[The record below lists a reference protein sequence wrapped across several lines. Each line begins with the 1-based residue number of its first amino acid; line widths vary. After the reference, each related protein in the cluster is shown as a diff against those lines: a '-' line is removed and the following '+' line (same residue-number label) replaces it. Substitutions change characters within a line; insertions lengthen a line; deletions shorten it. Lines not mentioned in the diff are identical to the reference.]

1 MSTISKV
8 LVFDTGPI
16 ISLTINNLLWL
27 LDCLKKEYTGE
38 FYITPAVY
46 DELINK
52 PLSTRKYK
60 LEALQVLP
68 YITKGILK
76 VYNNLPI
83 INIAKELE
91 EYANHTFEMEQTFVQ
106 IVHKGEIEAVATAIF
121 LKADAIV
128 IDERTT
134 RHLIENPEKIA
145 QHMENTIHKKVFINW
160 QNLKKIKELIGDL
173 RVIRSVELVTVGYE
187 KGFLERYTENVATK
201 IVPNIKQAVLEGA
214 LWGVKLN
221 GCSVKEE
228 EIDDILKMER

>member
-1 MSTISKV
+1 MKTI
-8 LVFDTGPI
+8 VFDTGPI
-16 ISLTINNLLWL
+16 ISLTLNNLLWIL
-27 LDCLKKEYTGE
+27 EELRKGYKGE

-68 YITKGILK
+68 YITKGTLK

-83 INIAKELE
+83 INIAKELDTI
-91 EYANHTFEMEQTFVQ
+91 ANKIFQVEGTYVQ
-106 IVHKGEIEAVATAIF
+106 IVHRGEIEAVATAVF
-121 LKADAIV
+121 LKADAIA

-134 RHLIENPEKIA
+134 RHLIESPERIA
-145 QHMENTIHKKVFINW
+145 QHMENTMHKSVTINEE
-160 QNLKKIKELIGDL
+160 NLKRVKELVGDL
-173 RVIRSVELVTVGYE
+173 KVIRSVEFVTIAYE
-187 KGFLERYTENVATK
+187 KGLLNKYTENAATK

-228 EIDDILKMER
+228 EINDILRMEK

>member
-1 MSTISKV
+1 MKAI
-8 LVFDTGPI
+8 VFDTGPI
-16 ISLTINNLLWL
+16 ISLTLNNLLWVL
-27 LDCLKKEYTGE
+27 EELRKGYKGE

-68 YITKGILK
+68 YITKGTLK

-83 INIAKELE
+83 ITIAKELDTV
-91 EYANHTFEMEQTFVQ
+91 ANKIFQVEGTYVQ
-106 IVHKGEIEAVATAIF
+106 IVHRGEIEAVATAVF
-121 LKADAIV
+121 LKAEAIA

-134 RHLIENPEKIA
+134 RHLIESPERIA
-145 QHMENTIHKKVFINW
+145 QHMENTMHKTVTINSE
-160 QNLKKIKELIGDL
+160 NLKRVKELIGDL
-173 RVIRSVELVTVGYE
+173 KVIRSVEFVTVAYE
-187 KGFLERYTENVATK
+187 KGLLNVYTENAATR

-228 EIDDILKMER
+228 EINDILRMEK

>member
-1 MSTISKV
+1 MPQKQKIII
-8 LVFDTGPI
+8 FDTGPI
-16 ISLTINNLLWL
+16 ISLTLNNLLWM
-27 LDCLKKEYTGE
+27 LDKLKEKFHGE

-68 YITKGILK
+68 YITKGTLK

-83 INIAKELE
+83 IEIGKQIE
-91 EYANHTFEMEQTFVQ
+91 EYANHSFEMENNFVQ
-106 IVHKGEIEAVATAIF
+106 IVHRGEIEAVATAIS
-121 LKADAIV
+121 LQADAIG

-134 RHLIENPEKIA
+134 RHLIEKPEKIA
-145 QHMENTIHKKVFINW
+145 QHMENTIHKKVLINW
-160 QNLKKIKELIGDL
+160 KNIEALKQLFGQLK
-173 RVIRSVELVTVGYE
+173 VIRSVELITIAYE
-187 KGFLERYTENVATK
+187 LGLFNDYLLNAKTNA
-201 IVPNIKQAVLEGA
+201 VPNVKRAVLEGA

-228 EIDDILKMER
+228 EIEDILKMEK

>member
-1 MSTISKV
+1 MTKII
-8 LVFDTGPI
+8 VFDTGPI
-16 ISLTINNLLWL
+16 ISLTLNNLLWIL
-27 LDCLKKEYTGE
+27 EELRKGYKGE

-68 YITKGILK
+68 YITKGTLK

-83 INIAKELE
+83 INIAKELDTV
-91 EYANHTFEMEQTFVQ
+91 ANKIFQVEGNYVQ
-106 IVHKGEIEAVATAIF
+106 IVHRGEIEAVATAVF
-121 LKADAIV
+121 LKADAIA

-134 RHLIENPEKIA
+134 RHLIESPERIA
-145 QHMENTIHKKVFINW
+145 QHMENTMHKSVTINSE
-160 QNLKKIKELIGDL
+160 NLKRVKELVGDL
-173 RVIRSVELVTVGYE
+173 KVIRSVEFVTIAYE
-187 KGFLERYTENVATK
+187 KGLLNVYTENAATR

-228 EIDDILKMER
+228 EINDILRMEK

>member
-1 MSTISKV
+1 MAKII
-8 LVFDTGPI
+8 VFDTGPI
-16 ISLTINNLLWL
+16 ISLTINSLLWIL
-27 LDCLKKEYTGE
+27 EDLRKEYKGE

-68 YITKGILK
+68 YITKGTLK

-83 INIAKELE
+83 ISIAKELDMR
-91 EYANHTFEMEQTFVQ
+91 ANHTFKVEGTDVQ
-106 IVHKGEIEAVATAIF
+106 IVHRGEIEAVATAIF
-121 LKADAIV
+121 LKADAIA

-134 RHLIENPEKIA
+134 RHLIESPEKIA
-145 QHMENTIHKKVFINW
+145 QHMENTMHKNVTINEE
-160 QNLKKIKELIGDL
+160 NLKRVKELVGGL
-173 RVIRSVELVTVGYE
+173 KVIRSVELVTIAYE
-187 KGFLERYTENVATK
+187 KGLLKKYTENAATR

-228 EIDDILKMER
+228 EINDILRMEK

>member
-1 MSTISKV
+1 MKAI
-8 LVFDTGPI
+8 VFDTGPI
-16 ISLTINNLLWL
+16 ISLTINSLLWIL
-27 LDCLKKEYTGE
+27 EELKKEYKGE

-68 YITKGILK
+68 YITKGMLK

-83 INIAKELE
+83 ITIAKELDTV
-91 EYANHTFEMEQTFVQ
+91 ANKIFQVEGTYVQ
-106 IVHKGEIEAVATAIF
+106 IVHRGEIEAVATAVF
-121 LKADAIV
+121 LKAEAIA

-134 RHLIENPEKIA
+134 RHLIESPERIA
-145 QHMENTIHKKVFINW
+145 QHMENTMHKTVTINGE
-160 QNLKKIKELIGDL
+160 NLKRVKELVGDL
-173 RVIRSVELVTVGYE
+173 KVIRSVELVTVAYE
-187 KGFLERYTENVATK
+187 KGFLNMYTENAATR

-228 EIDDILKMER
+228 EINDILRMEK

>member
-1 MSTISKV
+1 MKTI
-8 LVFDTGPI
+8 VFDTGPI
-16 ISLTINNLLWL
+16 ISLTLNNLLWIL
-27 LDCLKKEYTGE
+27 EELRKGYKGE

-68 YITKGILK
+68 YITKGTLK

-83 INIAKELE
+83 INIAKELDTI
-91 EYANHTFEMEQTFVQ
+91 ANKIFQVEGNYVQ
-106 IVHKGEIEAVATAIF
+106 IVHRGEIEAIF
-121 LKADAIV
+121 LKADAIA

-134 RHLIENPEKIA
+134 RHLIESPERIA
-145 QHMENTIHKKVFINW
+145 QHMENTMHKSVTINEE
-160 QNLKKIKELIGDL
+160 NLKRVKELVGDL
-173 RVIRSVELVTVGYE
+173 KVIRSVEFVTVAYE
-187 KGFLERYTENVATK
+187 KGLLNKYTENAATK

-228 EIDDILKMER
+228 EINDILRMEK

>member
-1 MSTISKV
+1 MRAI
-8 LVFDTGPI
+8 VFDTGPI

-27 LDCLKKEYTGE
+27 LEELRKEYKGE

-68 YITKGILK
+68 YITKGIVK

-83 INIAKELE
+83 INIAKELDTI
-91 EYANHTFEMEQTFVQ
+91 ANNTFQVEGTYVQ
-106 IVHKGEIEAVATAIF
+106 IVHRGEIEAVATAVF
-121 LKADAIV
+121 LKADAIA

-134 RHLIENPEKIA
+134 RHLIESPERIA
-145 QHMENTIHKKVFINW
+145 QHMENTMNKNVTINW
-160 QNLKKIKELIGDL
+160 ENLKRVKELIGDL
-173 RVIRSVELVTVGYE
+173 KVIRSVELVTIAYE
-187 KGFLERYTENVATK
+187 KGFLNKYTENTATK

-228 EIDDILKMER
+228 EINDILRMEK

>member
-1 MSTISKV
+1 MKAI
-8 LVFDTGPI
+8 VFDTGPV
-16 ISLTINNLLWL
+16 ISLTINSLLWVL
-27 LDCLKKEYTGE
+27 EELRKEYKGE

-68 YITKGILK
+68 YITKGTLK

-83 INIAKELE
+83 ITIAKELE
-91 EYANHTFEMEQTFVQ
+91 AAANRIFQVEGTYVQ
-106 IVHKGEIEAVATAIF
+106 IVHRGEIEAVATAVF
-121 LKADAIV
+121 LKAEAIA

-134 RHLIENPEKIA
+134 RHLIESPERIA
-145 QHMENTIHKKVFINW
+145 QHMESTMHKTVTINSE
-160 QNLKKIKELIGDL
+160 NLKRVKELIGNL
-173 RVIRSVELVTVGYE
+173 KVIRSVELVTVAYE
-187 KGFLERYTENVATK
+187 KGFLNKYTENAATR

-228 EIDDILKMER
+228 EINDILKMEK

>member
-1 MSTISKV
+1 MAKII
-8 LVFDTGPI
+8 VFDTGPI
-16 ISLTINNLLWL
+16 ISLTINSLLWIL
-27 LDCLKKEYTGE
+27 EDLRKEYKGE

-68 YITKGILK
+68 YITKGTLK

-83 INIAKELE
+83 ISIAKELDMR
-91 EYANHTFEMEQTFVQ
+91 ANHTFKVEGTDVQ
-106 IVHKGEIEAVATAIF
+106 IVHRGEIEAVATAIF
-121 LKADAIV
+121 LKADAIA

-134 RHLIENPEKIA
+134 RHLIESPEKIA
-145 QHMENTIHKKVFINW
+145 QHMENTMHKNVTINEE
-160 QNLKKIKELIGDL
+160 NLKRVKELVGGL
-173 RVIRSVELVTVGYE
+173 KVIRSVELVTIAYE
-187 KGFLERYTENVATK
+187 KGLLNKYTENAATR

-228 EIDDILKMER
+228 EINDILRMEK